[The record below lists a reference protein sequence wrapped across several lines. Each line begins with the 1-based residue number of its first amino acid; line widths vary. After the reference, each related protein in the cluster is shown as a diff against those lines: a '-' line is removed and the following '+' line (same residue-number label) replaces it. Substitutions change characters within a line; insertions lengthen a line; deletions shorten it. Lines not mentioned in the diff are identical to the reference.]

1 MGRIKTTLIKR
12 NTLKLLQLT
21 DLTTNF
27 DKNKK
32 AISGHIK
39 VSKKIRN
46 AIAGYAA
53 RINSQKKKKEEKEK
67 NK

>member
-21 DLTTNF
+21 DLTTDF

-32 AISGHIK
+32 TVGRHIK

-53 RINSQKKKKEEKEK
+53 RINSQKKKKEEREK